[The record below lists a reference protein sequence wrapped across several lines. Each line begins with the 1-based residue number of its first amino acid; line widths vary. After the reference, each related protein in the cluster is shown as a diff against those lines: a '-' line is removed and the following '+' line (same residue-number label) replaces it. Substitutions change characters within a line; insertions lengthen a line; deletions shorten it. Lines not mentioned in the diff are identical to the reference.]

1 MRSLDPSHLD
11 ALGGRPEIRFA
22 FCCARGRDGALLVG
36 PRLIA
41 HSRHVF
47 RRRIA
52 VWRHLLHFVTVD
64 ARLVE

>member
-1 MRSLDPSHLD
+1 
-11 ALGGRPEIRFA
+11 
-22 FCCARGRDGALLVG
+22 
-36 PRLIA
+36 LIA